1 MGDVGYLDRDGYLYL
16 VDRESDVIKSGAHKV
31 STLQVEAALYEHPS
45 VAEAAVVGV
54 RHPVLDRVIAAA
66 VVTRS
71 PVTAADLRMF
81 LMDRLARHEL
91 PSRLLFVAELPKNHL
106 GKVMK
111 SRLRDLLERPADG
124 ST

>member
-1 MGDVGYLDRDGYLYL
+1 MGDVGYLDEDGYLYL

-45 VAEAAVVGV
+45 VAEAAVVGIP
-54 RHPVLDRVIAAA
+54 HPVLGRVTAAA

-71 PVTAADLRMF
+71 PVTAADLRTF

-91 PSRLLFVAELPKNHL
+91 PSRLLFVPELPKNHL
-106 GKVMK
+106 GKVVK
-111 SRLRDLLERPADG
+111 SRLRDLLGRPADDPA
-124 ST
+124 